1 MLLLKGTVKN
11 LFERPEYVNRKTG
24 EVREARYV
32 VQVEH
37 SIPIRTGGRRFKIE
51 EFYVDAKDRKTFEA
65 KQGQDVELPVRP
77 YAVEGSTEVRLSL
90 LASDA

>member
-11 LFERPEYVNRKTG
+11 LFERPEYHNRKTG

-37 SIPIRTGGRRFKIE
+37 SLPIRTGGHRFKIE

-77 YAVEGSTEVRLSL
+77 YVVEGSTEVRLSL
-90 LASDA
+90 LASEA